1 MAAHERQLEIPW
13 PLAAAAIAL
22 GVVGTAVAVSRSLG
36 GGNEAFIVPKALVLA
51 VCATLA
57 ALLLVRQ
64 NSYRPTSFDAW
75 LWAGVVHGFF
85 SAVLGSPNW
94 ASAAT
99 VLLPEWSALLLLA
112 LVSAAAGEDRAR
124 RGRVLDLIVV
134 AMTVVAALALLESV
148 GVNLPWESVRRPHS
162 TLGNRNFVGAGA
174 AVASA
179 IAGCRLLERRSV
191 LRTLGFAVLVAA
203 VVVTRCRSAWLS
215 LAVGLGTMLAL
226 GLVLRP
232 RLPRRAAG
240 YLATV
245 LFLSVVGAAL
255 TPWPGLHW
263 NDSLSGTAARLLDY
277 QGGTGRE
284 RLTDLKIA
292 TTIAIENPFF
302 GVGPRSWDDA
312 ASARAHE
319 SAGRHATPQ
328 HFWTTPNS
336 DLARILAERG
346 FVGLALFAG
355 TLGSLLAGVWSAR
368 QRDHLE
374 TIALA
379 SAASALLVD
388 TLLDA
393 PLFGAS
399 TLAMAAA
406 LGGLARKPGPR
417 ALAVTWP
424 ARVGLPVLATAILLV
439 TSLRTA
445 SSALLASDAEGISTA
460 QRALRWF
467 PRPDVTEVLA
477 LRLASAGRCQEAEL
491 AGAAA
496 LELAPHH
503 WGVPHALSECWLS
516 QGNRVRAREHRA
528 ERDRLEPH
536 VQALF
541 SRGADAVSGYD
552 ATAGAPRR
560 Q

>member
-1 MAAHERQLEIPW
+1 MAAREPELAIPW
-13 PLAAAAIAL
+13 RLASGTIAL

-51 VCATLA
+51 VCGALC
-57 ALLLVRQ
+57 ALLLVRVVW
-64 NSYRPTSFDAW
+64 YRPTSFDAW
-75 LWAGVVHGFF
+75 LLAGVVHGFL

-112 LVSAAAGEDRAR
+112 LVSAATGEDRAR
-124 RGRVLDLIVV
+124 RGQVLDLIVV
-134 AMTVVAALALLESV
+134 AMTLVAAVALLECV
-148 GVNLPWESVRRPHS
+148 GVDLPWESVRRPHS

-174 AVASA
+174 AIAAV

-191 LRTLGFAVLVAA
+191 WRALGLAMLVAA

-215 LAVGLGTMLAL
+215 LSVGLGTMLAL

-232 RLPRRAAG
+232 KLPRQAVG
-240 YLATV
+240 YLVTV
-245 LFLSVVGAAL
+245 LLLSVAGAAL
-255 TPWPGLHW
+255 IPWPGLHW
-263 NDSLSGTAARLLDY
+263 NDSLSGTAARLVDY

-292 TTIAIENPFF
+292 TTIAIENPIF

-312 ASARAHE
+312 ASARAHQN
-319 SAGRHATPQ
+319 AGRHATPQ

-346 FVGLALFAG
+346 FAGLALVAG
-355 TLGSLLAGVWSAR
+355 ALGSLLVGAWRARERDGV
-368 QRDHLE
+368 E

-379 SAASALLVD
+379 SAAVALVID
-388 TLLDA
+388 ALLDA
-393 PLFGAS
+393 PLFGAP
-399 TLAMAAA
+399 TLAIAAA

-424 ARVGLPVLATAILLV
+424 ARVGVPVLAAAILLV

-445 SSALLASDAEGISTA
+445 SSALLASDAEGITAA

-516 QGNRVRAREHRA
+516 HGNRVKAREHRA

-541 SRGADAVSGYD
+541 SRGADVVSGYD
-552 ATAGAPRR
+552 ATVGAPRR
-560 Q
+560 R